1 MEKTSGQTVVVS
13 FLQYERDSRWWAL
26 RQMAEVPRKMRR
38 VEGATFYKM
47 LGTGG
52 GAGYS
57 HRPDFRTYALLTV
70 WNSLEEASGF
80 ESGSAVMEHL
90 RSRTR
95 EIYSIFLLP
104 VSSRGRW
111 SRKEPF
117 RPVLPGR
124 PDPRVAVLTRAT
136 IKPRFYIPFWRRVGR
151 VSRSH
156 EGRPGLLFSKGVGE
170 RPWIMQATFTVWESV
185 RHMEAFAHD
194 PAGYHYEAVSTTRRL
209 GGFREELYARFQ
221 LQGARGTWRGG
232 DPLGEQ
238 GQ

>member
-1 MEKTSGQTVVVS
+1 M
-13 FLQYERDSRWWAL
+13 

-38 VEGATFYKM
+38 VEGVTFQKM

-70 WNSLEEASGF
+70 WDSREKAYGF
-80 ESGSAVMEHL
+80 ESRSAVMDHL

-95 EIYSIFLLP
+95 EIYSLFLVP

-117 RPVLPGR
+117 RPVMPDR
-124 PDPRVAVLTRAT
+124 PDSRLAVLTRAT
-136 IKPRFYIPFWRRVGR
+136 IKPRFYIPFWKRVGR
-151 VSRSH
+151 VSRSQ

-185 RHMEAFAHD
+185 SQMEDFAHD
-194 PAGYHYEAVSTTRRL
+194 PEGYHSEAVSTTRRL
-209 GGFREELYARFQ
+209 GGFREELYARFH
-221 LQGARGTWRGG
+221 LLDVRGTWRGTA
-232 DPLGEQ
+232 PAGEQ
-238 GQ
+238 GL